1 MKRARMILLILSV
14 IVLIYGVAGLIVVSN
29 REPDRHFINMHTD
42 QRDMW
47 QRALWASEGT
57 WRISESDRNKW
68 PEIDQIALEA
78 KLYPDIKERIR
89 NDYLPSAEADL
100 QKAWDRYHDEKEAN
114 RYGSNNAIILIIS
127 GALAFGVCLLWFRHT
142 AKSRKA
148 AVA

>member
-29 REPDRHFINMHTD
+29 REPDRHLVDMHTD

-78 KLYPDIKERIR
+78 KIYPDVKERIR
-89 NDYLPSAEADL
+89 NNYLPSAEMHL
-100 QKAWDRYHDEKEAN
+100 QDAWNRFDDEQHAHN
-114 RYGSNNAIILIIS
+114 RGVNVGTILVIG
-127 GALAFGVCLLWFRHT
+127 GALLFLVSILRIRRVARRDKT
-142 AKSRKA
+142 AVS
-148 AVA
+148 